1 MQRGCARIALL
12 LALVWPCAVMAAN
25 LAYVGESG
33 AQAER
38 AAETVRS
45 RLPGFDHSVALA
57 TVGAVADAVK
67 GGQAAGGMIPGMST
81 SGVPIETTKLL
92 LGALDPGV
100 RIVGETHVGDTAG
113 DLVSFWLIG
122 RGLNHMPDLHAD
134 RLVVNIEAPGGSKA
148 FSLVVAGLSKLG
160 FTVADVASVPL
171 STKALGFR
179 YLLVLTA
186 DKPILALRATDAI
199 ARDSRVGEG
208 RALVIGAWKQ
218 GP

>member
-1 MQRGCARIALL
+1 MLRRCARIALQM
-12 LALVWPCAVMAAN
+12 ALVWPCAVVAAD
-25 LAYVGESG
+25 LAYVEQSG
-33 AQAER
+33 VQAEPT
-38 AAETVRS
+38 AQTARS
-45 RLPGFDHSVALA
+45 RVPGFDRSVALA
-57 TVGAVADAVK
+57 TISAVADAVRS
-67 GGQAAGGMIPGMST
+67 GQAGGGMIPGMSAG
-81 SGVPIETTKLL
+81 GVPIETAKLL

-113 DLVSFWLIG
+113 GVVSFWVIA
-122 RGLNHMPDLHAD
+122 RGLNHMPDLHPD

-171 STKALGFR
+171 STKPFGFR
-179 YLLVLTA
+179 YLLVLAA
-186 DKPILALRATDAI
+186 DKPVLALRATDAI